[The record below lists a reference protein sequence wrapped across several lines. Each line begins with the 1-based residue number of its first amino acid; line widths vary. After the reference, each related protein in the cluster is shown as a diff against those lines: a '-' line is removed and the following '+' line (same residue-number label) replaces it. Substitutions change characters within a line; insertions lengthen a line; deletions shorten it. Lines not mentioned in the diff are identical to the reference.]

1 MNIQTARK
9 GSYMQRTQG
18 GTKSSRKGGKASAK
32 RQAKAADKKLDNFI
46 KSNQNL
52 KNQSTLGSILS
63 TVSDAPQKFGK
74 NKESRKEFVER
85 QIKENDG
92 RINSAAQA
100 VLDFYNDGRNDY
112 QRGLNTLRTS
122 SPEMDKAYAR
132 RFPISNFAMKMGP
145 VIAGAATG
153 IPFGL
158 MDYLTK
164 TKDKAAKG
172 INTLSERGD
181 VFGAIART
189 GQDIMNSLTPEQ
201 AKNISINIQ
210 DNQPIDKLL
219 RDQNIINASKDVDPI
234 LRAANAQTG
243 TENIM
248 DIFDPEKAAIDASLP
263 TGDIVYNPY
272 NSNPYSPGS
281 REYNEFEQFKK
292 FKESQEEVDSFEN
305 VEDGAFQQAGEFK
318 LEPDESP
325 VNLSGVTDY
334 EEEFEDTFGVP
345 MKGNIEAPSLTRPG
359 EIERGLGDRLTRET
373 FALDNN
379 IPLDQLGEVYPKTTS
394 YPVGD
399 MRYGVFDK
407 SSLYDADQL
416 YDGETNIP
424 YGTVYSDK
432 VSDTPKLGQE
442 IRGFNIKNP
451 SLMPGGDANIFLSY
465 PGGIGLD
472 ETFNMVNTINRK
484 DGGSTDNYGNM
495 STHEKLMRMASK
507 MYG

>member
-1 MNIQTARK
+1 MSGIMNIQKARR
-9 GSYMQRTQG
+9 GRYMQKTAG
-18 GTKSSRKGGKASAK
+18 GTKSRRSAPSAPSKSFKEKKKAEYK
-32 RQAKAADKKLDNFI
+32 QKKAEENLNTYI
-46 KSNQNL
+46 NNNQNL

-63 TVSDAPQKFGK
+63 TVSDSPQKFGK

-85 QIKENDG
+85 QIKENG
-92 RINSAAQA
+92 RINAAAQA

-122 SPEMDKAYAR
+122 SPEAAQAYAKK
-132 RFPISNFAMKMGP
+132 FPVEDFAMKIGP

-153 IPFGL
+153 IPFGV

-181 VFGAIART
+181 VFGALART
-189 GQDIMNSLTPEQ
+189 GQDIINSFTPEQ

-219 RDQNIINASKDVDPI
+219 RDQNIINASTDVDPI

-248 DIFDPEKAAIDASLP
+248 DIFDPEKAAIDTSLP

-292 FKESQEEVDSFEN
+292 IKESQEEVDDSFEG
-305 VEDGAFQQAGEFK
+305 VEDGVFQRAGQFK

-334 EEEFEDTFGVP
+334 EQEFEDTFGVP
-345 MKGNIEAPSLTRPG
+345 MKGNIEVPSLTRPG
-359 EIERGLGDRLTRET
+359 EMERGLGDRLTRET

-379 IPLDQLGEVYPKTTS
+379 IPLDQIGDVYPKATTYPLRNNIMDNGVITAGYYNPSGDFS
-394 YPVGD
+394 YGD
-399 MRYGVFDK
+399 YGIDDDVIF
-407 SSLYDADQL
+407 
-416 YDGETNIP
+416 
-424 YGTVYSDK
+424 SDRI
-432 VSDTPKLGQE
+432 SEMPKLGQE
-442 IRGFNIKNP
+442 IRTA
-451 SLMPGGDANIFLSY
+451 PG
-465 PGGIGLD
+465 
-472 ETFNMVNTINRK
+472 MK
-484 DGGSTDNYGNM
+484 DGGLTDNYGNM
-495 STHEKLMRMASK
+495 STHEKLMRMAAE